1 MNDQSPLRLIIFV
14 VLVLLMLL
22 TFYAIFNAGNPNSL
36 FRLVIK
42 DPSYDIALTVVLAVS
57 SFALVLLLTMG
68 SRQNRLRHLLESNAE
83 HIRTLR
89 QKGKSEVFIAES
101 FLSELGVRSGL
112 LHRLAKWRVLR
123 YLSKLE

>member
-1 MNDQSPLRLIIFV
+1 MNNNSPVRI
-14 VLVLLMLL
+14 VLFILTALLMLL
-22 TFYAIFNAGNPNSL
+22 TLYAIFNAGNPNSL

-42 DPSYDIALTVVLAVS
+42 DTSYDIAVTVALAVVA
-57 SFALVLLLTMG
+57 FALVLVLTMG
-68 SRQNRLRHLLESNAE
+68 SGQNRLRHLLEINAE

-112 LHRLAKWRVLR
+112 LYRLAKWRVLR